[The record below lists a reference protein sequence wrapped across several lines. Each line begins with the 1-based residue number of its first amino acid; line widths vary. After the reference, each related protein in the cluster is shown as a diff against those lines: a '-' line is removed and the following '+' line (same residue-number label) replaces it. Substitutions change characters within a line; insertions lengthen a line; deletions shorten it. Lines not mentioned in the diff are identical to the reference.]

1 VSGVFT
7 PTEAAVVAAFYALIL
22 GLFIYK
28 EFQLRQLPRLILM
41 TMETNGV
48 VLALVMTAVLFGWNL
63 SVADVPQTLGRALL
77 YVSSNPIVVLL
88 IINLF
93 LLAVGCF
100 MEAIA
105 AMMILIPILL
115 PVAIKLQIDPVQF
128 GLIIVLNLMIG
139 TITPPVGIVLFVT
152 ANVAKISFER
162 VTKATIPF
170 LIPLLIVLL
179 LVTLVPGI
187 TTWLPTLIMG
197 R

>member
-1 VSGVFT
+1 
-7 PTEAAVVAAFYALIL
+7 
-22 GLFIYK
+22 
-28 EFQLRQLPRLILM
+28 
-41 TMETNGV
+41 
-48 VLALVMTAVLFGWNL
+48 
-63 SVADVPQTLGRALL
+63 
-77 YVSSNPIVVLL
+77 
-88 IINLF
+88 
-93 LLAVGCF
+93 

-115 PVAIKLQIDPVQF
+115 PVAIKLQIDPIQF